1 MCAEIKRVLAS
12 DREDILEISRHIWEG
27 HDYLPS
33 VFDDWVKDPK
43 SYTCGV
49 EADGRLVAVANLRL
63 IENGRTGWMEG
74 LRVHPE
80 HRGKGFA
87 DTLTRHLI
95 EKAEDLGV
103 QRLRYTTST
112 ENEASLKLAEKFRF
126 VKALE
131 MGVFWHPNPKPIHSE
146 SNYPRIRKSNPSE
159 VYKLL
164 QDNPHLVPHRILF
177 YDWKALDSTLK
188 SLKMLGKS
196 QEFYIALEEVKTT
209 SLSIAYLRR
218 GPEQSTWAFTIYATE
233 TPSFLSHLA
242 HNIAEASRQGVSA
255 VMGTYGIDFEKTLR
269 DVGGIL
275 EEHWSTHM
283 ALLEKIICTETKIH
297 S

>member
-80 HRGKGFA
+80 YRGKGFA

-95 EKAEDLGV
+95 EKAGDLGV
-103 QRLRYTTST
+103 LRLRYTTST
-112 ENEASLKLAEKFRF
+112 ENEASLRLAEKFGF

-131 MGVFWHPNPKPIHSE
+131 MGVFWNPNPREIRSE
-146 SNYPRIRKSNPSE
+146 SNYPPVRKSNPSE

-164 QDNPHLVPHRILF
+164 QSNPHIMPHRVLF
-177 YDWKALDSTLK
+177 YDWKALDSTLEG
-188 SLKMLGKS
+188 LKTLGKS
-196 QEFYIALEEVKTT
+196 QKFYIALEGEKIT
-209 SLSIAYLRR
+209 SLSIAYIRH
-218 GPEQSTWAFTIYATE
+218 GPEQSMWAFTIYATE
-233 TPSFLSHLA
+233 TSNFLSHLA
-242 HNIAEASRQGVSA
+242 HNIAKASKQGVSA
-255 VMGTYGIDFEKTLR
+255 VMGTYEIDFEKTLR
-269 DVGGIL
+269 AVGGIL

-283 ALLEKIICTETKIH
+283 AFLEKIMH
-297 S
+297 RN